1 MKHEERSAPPTS
13 LTERRAALCAALGGL
28 AFALSSGVRAQQAA
42 KPKLV
47 AQLGQ
52 GSPKLGVALLA
63 TVKQSLHE
71 LGWIEG
77 KNIAYEYRA
86 ADGHAE
92 RLSGLAR
99 EIVALK
105 PDVIYVIFTPA
116 ALALKDATTTIPVV
130 ANISDVVGAGLA
142 QSLARPGSNFTGISN
157 FNAELGPKLIEL
169 LRDARLPTL
178 KRVGVL
184 WNPDNA
190 SNALLVK
197 HLRSGAASPHATVV
211 PIEARTLTE
220 IEQALSRMLRERVEA
235 VVIAMDGVMIEHS
248 QRIGELLVQYQLP
261 AIAQNRAFLGSGVL
275 MSYAI
280 NSVESMRRMAY
291 YIDRILRGANPA
303 ELPIELPTRFELVIS
318 VKAAKMLGVTI
329 PQSLL
334 LRADEVVQ

>member
-1 MKHEERSAPPTS
+1 M
-13 LTERRAALCAALGGL
+13 ERRAALWAALG
-28 AFALSSGVRAQQAA
+28 AWAAASSSGARAQEAG

-52 GSPKLGVALLA
+52 ASPKLGVAFLA
-63 TVKQSLHE
+63 TVKQNLRE

-77 KNIAYEYRA
+77 RNIAYEYRA

-92 RLSGLAR
+92 RLPGLAR
-99 EIVALK
+99 EIVALR

-130 ANISDVVGAGLA
+130 AHISDPVGVGLA
-142 QSLARPGSNFTGISN
+142 QSLARPGSNFTGLAN
-157 FNAELGPKLIEL
+157 FNADLGPKLIDL
-169 LRDARLPTL
+169 LRGARLPTL
-178 KRVGVL
+178 TRVGVL

-197 HLRSGAASPHATVV
+197 NLRSAAASLRATVV
-211 PIEARTLTE
+211 PIEARKLTE
-220 IEQALSRMLRERVEA
+220 IEQALSRMLREGVEA
-235 VVIAMDGVMIEHS
+235 VVIAMDGAILEHS

-261 AIAQNRAFLGSGVL
+261 AIAQSRGFLGSGVL
-275 MSYAI
+275 MSYAV
-280 NSVESMRRMAY
+280 NVEESMRRMAY

-303 ELPIELPTRFELVIS
+303 ELPIELPTRFELVINL
-318 VKAAKMLGVTI
+318 KAAKMLGVTI

-334 LRADEVVQ
+334 IRADEVVQ